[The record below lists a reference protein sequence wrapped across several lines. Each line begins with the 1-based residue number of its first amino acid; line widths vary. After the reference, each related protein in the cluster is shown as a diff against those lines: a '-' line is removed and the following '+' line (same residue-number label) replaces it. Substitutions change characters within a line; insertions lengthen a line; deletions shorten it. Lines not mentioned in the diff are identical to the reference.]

1 MGGHIIILGR
11 PQGTIRGN
19 VSGEEGEGGG
29 CMLKKR
35 TGGNI
40 IGSEIRSDVK
50 LIEILC
56 LILRAESPMSA
67 QPGAT
72 PWECRHR

>member
-11 PQGTIRGN
+11 SAGRIRGSAN
-19 VSGEEGEGGG
+19 GEEGEGGG

-56 LILRAESPMSA
+56 LIL
-67 QPGAT
+67 T
-72 PWECRHR
+72 

>member
-1 MGGHIIILGR
+1 MGGHIIVLGR
-11 PQGTIRGN
+11 SAGRRQES

-56 LILRAESPMSA
+56 LILRAESPIS
-67 QPGAT
+67 T
-72 PWECRHR
+72 